1 MGKTGLHFPYRLT
14 DQVTSRTSSVSC
26 DAQEQKSAQFPT
38 TIRRQTKQISRKGEI
53 KKVGLS
59 TGCYLVLLVRDA
71 IFWKMHTFLLLTVTL
86 EAQKQYSKDAMNE
99 IPRKHYRFKS
109 ELVKYDS

>member
-1 MGKTGLHFPYRLT
+1 
-14 DQVTSRTSSVSC
+14 
-26 DAQEQKSAQFPT
+26 
-38 TIRRQTKQISRKGEI
+38 
-53 KKVGLS
+53 
-59 TGCYLVLLVRDA
+59 
-71 IFWKMHTFLLLTVTL
+71 MHTFLLLTVTL